1 MYLGGI
7 ISALLTGQ
15 MVQADTI
22 TAEPAKLVLQN
33 QTENAGQLTVGLEGG
48 QAKLRF
54 ATGGRIFQSVKARIW
69 TLEDYSDLV
78 EVPLSIDESGQF
90 VAVFQGEMFI
100 GSKKYFV
107 DIEAI
112 DQTGAVYELKDYSF
126 DWQVDSSTTSQL
138 QTTTTSQMTTGE
150 PTSAATTT
158 SETPIQE
165 TSSFEAVQEVAKGN
179 LKIQPNVA
187 AGTIDITVYNLSN
200 TSGIRTVK
208 LPVWTEENGQDDLFW
223 YVANRQADGTYKVK
237 IDKKYHKNEM
247 GLYNIHLY
255 YEDNSGHLIGVTS
268 STATLSASG
277 KLSIQNVNHS
287 AGTFDVI
294 IQQVASPVTIKA
306 VKVPVW
312 TTEGGQDDI
321 QWYTATRRADG
332 TYKVSI
338 DKKNH
343 KNGSG
348 EYNIHLYYE
357 FQNAPT
363 QGIATAQTTLTLP
376 TTGRLSIANQNVSKG
391 SFDVI
396 VSNVKSSQSIK
407 SVKIPVWTE
416 AGGQDDIRWYVANRQ
431 ADGTYKTTVQ
441 TSNHKNGLGIYQVH
455 LYYEYSNGQ
464 IEGIATTQTS
474 LSNQG
479 SIKVSNL
486 NQKAGSFD
494 LIISN
499 VSAITSIKSVKVPV
513 WTEAGGQDDIRWYTA
528 TKQAD
533 GTYQVNIQKSNHKN
547 GLGVYQAHQIGRA
560 HV

>member
-90 VAVFQGEMFI
+90 VAVFQGETFI

-237 IDKKYHKNEM
+237 IDKK
-247 GLYNIHLY
+247 
-255 YEDNSGHLIGVTS
+255 
-268 STATLSASG
+268 
-277 KLSIQNVNHS
+277 
-287 AGTFDVI
+287 
-294 IQQVASPVTIKA
+294 
-306 VKVPVW
+306 
-312 TTEGGQDDI
+312 
-321 QWYTATRRADG
+321 
-332 TYKVSI
+332 
-338 DKKNH
+338 
-343 KNGSG
+343 
-348 EYNIHLYYE
+348 
-357 FQNAPT
+357 
-363 QGIATAQTTLTLP
+363 
-376 TTGRLSIANQNVSKG
+376 
-391 SFDVI
+391 
-396 VSNVKSSQSIK
+396 
-407 SVKIPVWTE
+407 
-416 AGGQDDIRWYVANRQ
+416 
-431 ADGTYKTTVQ
+431 
-441 TSNHKNGLGIYQVH
+441 
-455 LYYEYSNGQ
+455 
-464 IEGIATTQTS
+464 
-474 LSNQG
+474 
-479 SIKVSNL
+479 
-486 NQKAGSFD
+486 
-494 LIISN
+494 
-499 VSAITSIKSVKVPV
+499 
-513 WTEAGGQDDIRWYTA
+513 
-528 TKQAD
+528 
-533 GTYQVNIQKSNHKN
+533 
-547 GLGVYQAHQIGRA
+547 
-560 HV
+560 